1 MANAHGKKRIFSVQ
15 ANFVRDIEIHAVN
28 TENQL
33 RLWMMTWATS
43 SGRGLI
49 IVAHLY
55 SNQSRFFCAPL
66 HLLGSMMGTEGV
78 SLKTLHMYA
87 IIVSLCTPCQMYM
100 YMSYIYYN
108 CKCVYLGYPGC
119 LCRYQYQDSKPFCGF
134 LERTFDKQLRRNF
147 YNCAESIFGACYK
160 CEIWVHQRVVQN
172 YTLIMHSTKS

>member
-66 HLLGSMMGTEGV
+66 RLPTTGTGCFLLNFTYV
-78 SLKTLHMYA
+78 CDNCIALYTLLEY
-87 IIVSLCTPCQMYM
+87 
-100 YMSYIYYN
+100 
-108 CKCVYLGYPGC
+108 VYLGR
-119 LCRYQYQDSKPFCGF
+119 LCNNRHPQSHSIVVSRTCCRF
-134 LERTFDKQLRRNF
+134 LGLGRTFDKQEDEFL
-147 YNCAESIFGACYK
+147 
-160 CEIWVHQRVVQN
+160 
-172 YTLIMHSTKS
+172 

>member
-55 SNQSRFFCAPL
+55 SNQSRVFLCTPSL
-66 HLLGSMMGTEGV
+66 TRQYMIGTEGV

-100 YMSYIYYN
+100 N
-108 CKCVYLGYPGC
+108 CKCVYLGC
-119 LCRYQYQDSKPFCGF
+119 HCRYKYQDSKTCCGF
-134 LERTFDKQLRRNF
+134 LERTFDKQLRMNF

-160 CEIWVHQRVVQN
+160 CEIWVHQHVVQN